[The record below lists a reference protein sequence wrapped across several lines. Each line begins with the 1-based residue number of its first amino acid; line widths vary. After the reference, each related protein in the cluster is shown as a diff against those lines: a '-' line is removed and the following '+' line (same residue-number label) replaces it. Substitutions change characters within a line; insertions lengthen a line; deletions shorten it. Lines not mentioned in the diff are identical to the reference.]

1 MKLRA
6 GLAIVLGV
14 MSFSTFANEP
24 PFIVE
29 QPQQFEEKVSPNVD
43 IPDPEALSTAANA
56 NTIRVEHVQFQG
68 GTVFDLTELASIV
81 QPIIGN
87 EVSKTELVKVLRQI
101 TKKYKEAGYPLSFAL
116 LPQQKTQDGRITIV
130 LVEGYVARSEIVIED
145 EKVKKRVE
153 QLAAK
158 LHNQIPLQKDMF
170 ERYVSLIESVPGYT
184 FKVRVPKPKTV
195 NGATTIRVE
204 QVDRNRIDT
213 TIGLDDGETE
223 DRRILAGVT
232 VNSLTSA
239 ADKLSL
245 TTLLP
250 NDTVDQYY
258 ALNYTRAIGTEGLQ
272 LDISANRFESQGDD
286 RIFVADVPINYEE
299 NKERDQ
305 FAVGVRYP
313 LTLTKSESW
322 WVGTKLHHLDEEGL
336 FELSRQD
343 GAGSRVDIEKE
354 LRYSALELHSQWQK
368 KYTRQLVSVVAKLK
382 QGLELGNNRN
392 QLIDANGTRNGTET
406 THFTAWDMTGMWRF
420 LVSPQWR
427 IQARTNLFWSD
438 DILPS
443 AEQAR
448 YGGTRFARAYP
459 DGQAQGD
466 RGAAAELELRYL
478 LPVNFNLVKRL
489 EPYVLFDA
497 AKTELRSNDRQQEL
511 ASAVI
516 GLDVTDQKYY
526 GVGVEIAKPIGD
538 AHYETG
544 DRSAIYNLKVRWN
557 F

>member
-29 QPQQFEEKVSPNVD
+29 QPQEFEEKVSPDVD
-43 IPDPEALSTAANA
+43 IPDPETLSTAANA
-56 NTIRVEHVQFQG
+56 NTISVEHVQFQG

-81 QPIIGN
+81 QPIIGKD
-87 EVSKTELVKVLRQI
+87 VSKAELVKVLRQI

-116 LPQQKTQDGRITIV
+116 LPQQKTHDGRITIV

-250 NDTVDQYY
+250 NDTVEQYY

-516 GLDVTDQKYY
+516 GFDVTDQKYY

-544 DRSAIYNLKVRWN
+544 DRKAIYNLKVRWN